1 MALFKKIKKSEK
13 TTASLMPAWH
23 PNFRNFDRLPDVKAV
38 RTSFFVNCLAIVI
51 ASGVLIYF
59 GLQEYK
65 LHEVRLQIDD
75 WQHQI
80 DNNQKASEHAIQLY
94 QMFQAEERKAGEVA
108 AFGKSDFVLSDFII
122 ELGQTLPE
130 NIVLDSIDVHENGV
144 TLRGVVRGTSDEAS
158 GQAGAYINQLRAD
171 PKISAKFQE
180 ITLVSL
186 NPGAKAGQLDFELFM
201 KSKNGGKS

>member
-13 TTASLMPAWH
+13 ATASLMPSWH

-51 ASGVLIYF
+51 ASGVLLYF

-65 LHEVRLQIDD
+65 VHELRLQIDD

-80 DNNQKASEHAIQLY
+80 DNNQKASEHAVQLY
-94 QMFQAEERKAGEVA
+94 QEFQGEERKAAEVA
-108 AFGKSDFVLSDFII
+108 AFGKSDFILSDFII
-122 ELGQTLPE
+122 ELGQTLPD
-130 NIVLDSIDVHENGV
+130 NIVLNSIDVHEGGV
-144 TLRGVVRGTSDEAS
+144 SLRGIVRGTSDEAS

-171 PKISAKFQE
+171 PQLTSKFSS
-180 ITLVSL
+180 ITLISL
-186 NPGAKAGQLDFELFM
+186 NPGAKAGQLNFELFM
-201 KSKNGGKS
+201 KSKNGGKT